1 MPRGILAW
9 PQVTVCG
16 VPKKPTPPKNGP
28 HLRKRR
34 HYCYITVVS
43 IGSAMKG
50 ENIARL
56 LLQTADLQTT
66 DCRLLP
72 WLRQPGKKA
81 AMAAVPARGE

>member
-1 MPRGILAW
+1 M
-9 PQVTVCG
+9 CG
-16 VPKKPTPPKNGP
+16 VPKKPTPPKTGP

-43 IGSAMKG
+43 IGSAVKG

-56 LLQTADLQTT
+56 LLQL
-66 DCRLLP
+66 
-72 WLRQPGKKA
+72 LRQPGEKA